1 VQYGV
6 CIPDRA
12 ATPEVTIV
20 PANEAAWGISRPSW
34 ASAAKRSDASASGSR
49 PGAAVGHKE
58 GLRSRR
64 RTRQEAARADRLRA
78 FRGARDERPVAY
90 LDGEAAGGCAV
101 EPRTRLCA
109 PAGWLCASTS
119 SPANQELQDVRAW
132 NAGSLKAAR
141 EPLQPRL
148 AVWMSIAATV
158 AACSL
163 AACGGG
169 ESEPGAAR
177 STTSTAE
184 TGALPPPEQRC
195 RGGKTRPLEL
205 ETVIEVGRRHGI
217 TLHSDPACQPDPTVV
232 SQAANVVLYGPDKN
246 AERDHAR
253 RRRGHLLASGKCRPH
268 SGEVR
273 RACSVR
279 RRRRDPFQAS
289 QRRLRHLPRAGEC
302 RRAGE
307 TPAGG
312 DGRTPRASGEERV
325 GPNSPRLGEGPER
338 PNGSAKSAPPVS
350 GRRCQPRL
358 APERG
363 KRGDPV

>member
-119 SPANQELQDVRAW
+119 SPGNQELQDVRAW

-246 AERDHAR
+246 AERDREITQEEGAVTC
-253 RRRGHLLASGKCRPH
+253 LLRENAGPTAANSVER
-268 SGEVR
+268 VR
-273 RACSVR
+273 YAGDEETHFKLLNVACVIYPEPENA
-279 RRRRDPFQAS
+279 DEQL
-289 QRRLRHLPRAGEC
+289 RRLQAAMDELQEQAARNA
-302 RRAGE
+302 
-307 TPAGG
+307 
-312 DGRTPRASGEERV
+312 
-325 GPNSPRLGEGPER
+325 
-338 PNGSAKSAPPVS
+338 
-350 GRRCQPRL
+350 
-358 APERG
+358 
-363 KRGDPV
+363 